1 MFNEFEVLRVKR
13 NVQMYNAYL
22 EINSISENYTYKSI
36 ITSHI
41 KILNVEKFGYVISS
55 RSLTSVRSTRLDD
68 PSTGVSSRAE
78 RRSKR
83 VCLADFN
90 FAKGRFCEISPV
102 PRGGGG
108 RKSARVGSLRHP
120 ETPRRPEPS
129 IKSFDG
135 CSGDWLDRGGQQWQR
150 VPSARGF
157 LRPFPAFSRD

>member
-1 MFNEFEVLRVKR
+1 MHIWKLNPL
-13 NVQMYNAYL
+13 L
-22 EINSISENYTYKSI
+22 SENYTKS

-41 KILNVEKFGYVISS
+41 KILNVEKFGYVILSG
-55 RSLTSVRSTRLDD
+55 SLTSVRSTRLND
-68 PSTGVSSRAE
+68 PSTGVSSRGE